1 MSARPSATL
10 QIRVRPKSG
19 RRDVQVR
26 PDGPIRV
33 LVTEAPEAGKANAAV
48 EVLLAEHLGTPRCDV
63 RVMRGLKSRD
73 KVVEVL
79 GLDRAAAIARLV
91 SDRSGG

>member
-1 MSARPSATL
+1 
-10 QIRVRPKSG
+10 
-19 RRDVQVR
+19 
-26 PDGPIRV
+26 V